1 MKKYQLLFLLAGT
14 VVMMIVMS
22 RTGTTLKTPLTPLGI
37 VNLELANSAAKAS
50 ETINVWASMRSVDNI
65 RAAKVNTSFDFIFL
79 FFYSLLLYF
88 LCKEL
93 AQSMAGSFGYIGK
106 LLAKGALI
114 AGAFDVLENAGMLLS
129 LNGHVNDVTTFFT
142 FVFAVLKFTLVLA
155 SLGYVLIVA
164 PIVLYRRY
172 LLR

>member
-1 MKKYQLLFLLAGT
+1 MKKYQFLFLLVGT
-14 VVMMIVMS
+14 VVMMFVMS
-22 RTGTTLKTPLTPLGI
+22 RTGATLKTPLTPLGI
-37 VNLELANSAAKAS
+37 VNLEFANSAAKAS
-50 ETINVWASMRSVDNI
+50 EIINVWASMSSVDHI

-93 AQSMAGSFGYIGK
+93 ARSMAGSFGNMGK

-129 LNGHVNDVTTFFT
+129 LNGHVYDATTLFT
-142 FVFAVLKFTLVLA
+142 FVFAVLKFTLVL
-155 SLGYVLIVA
+155 SCLVYVLILA
-164 PIVLYRRY
+164 PIILYRRY
-172 LLR
+172 LRR